1 MTPPRNYVLDADSL
15 MRAKKQHYRFCFCPG
30 FWEFLLAQHTAGR
43 IKSIDKV
50 KDQIKPGD
58 DLHAWVTTKAPSNFF
73 ASTRSAA
80 IANEYGKM
88 MVWVNGQPYKQ
99 AAKSEFALATNADGW
114 LVAYAKAHGLTVV
127 THEVPSNGINR
138 VKIPNVCDQF
148 GVDYCDTYD
157 MLEDLKGNLVLG
169 P

>member
-1 MTPPRNYVLDADSL
+1 M

-30 FWEFLLAQHTAGR
+30 FWDFLLEQYTAGR
-43 IKSIDKV
+43 LKSIDKV
-50 KDQIKPGD
+50 KDQIKSGD
-58 DLHAWVTTKAPSNFF
+58 ELHTWATTKAPGTFF
-73 ASTRSAA
+73 GSTRSAA
-80 IANEYGKM
+80 IAIQYGKLM
-88 MVWVNGQPYKQ
+88 LWVNRQPYKQ

-114 LVAYAKAHGLTVV
+114 LVAYAKVHGLTVV

-157 MLEDLKGNLVLG
+157 MLEDLQGKLILG